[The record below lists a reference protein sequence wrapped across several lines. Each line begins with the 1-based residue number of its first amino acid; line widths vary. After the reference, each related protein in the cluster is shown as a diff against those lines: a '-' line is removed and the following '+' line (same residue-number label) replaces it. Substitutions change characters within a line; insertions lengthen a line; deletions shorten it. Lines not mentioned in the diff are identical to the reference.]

1 MKNIRIKTHIVLA
14 LAVVFTGM
22 VIFVPHTV
30 TAQDEIVVGVA
41 SSPETMNP
49 HGDDSD
55 ANLGVMANIYEGLV
69 KRVGAEGEIKPALAT
84 DWEKLGPKKWR
95 FWLREGVTFHNGNEF
110 TWEDVKFTFNH
121 LADDEVSD
129 FTSFGKSVASIEK
142 VDGDP
147 WVIDITTTR
156 PIPYFL
162 SNLHQIFVLDKEST
176 ENRTPGEVAARG
188 IGTGPYKFVEW
199 EEGSYLQL
207 EAYENYWGEVPPIK
221 NATLKPV
228 VESSTR
234 LAALLTGEID
244 IMFGVPVQLYESIE
258 TNPKLK
264 TITRPSRR
272 SIFLG
277 ISNEPDLPTSDL
289 KVRKAMYMAINE
301 QEIINKLMR
310 NHAKPAA
317 QIPDP
322 PTFGYNPDL
331 GRMDYNPERARELL
345 EEAGYGDGFEIT
357 LWCTTDRYIQDEQI
371 GQAVVKYLQ
380 KVGIDAEL
388 NAIPKAIYWGK
399 LKDKEP
405 DFYML
410 GWFDGAFSFTR
421 TALKLLHT
429 PDPEQ
434 GYGVWNGAG
443 FSYPEVDE
451 VLEESIDMADEE
463 KRLQTL
469 QKVNRMYMEKVAI
482 IPLHYQQQIY
492 AVQEDAGINFTP
504 RPDKWPIFWE
514 ISFEE

>member
-1 MKNIRIKTHIVLA
+1 MKKLNFKTSLVLLFA
-14 LAVVFTGM
+14 LTFLVGTV
-22 VIFVPHTV
+22 FVPGL
-30 TAQDEIVVGVA
+30 AADKDKIVVGV
-41 SSPETMNP
+41 SSPPETMNP

-55 ANLGVMANIYEGLV
+55 ANLGVMADIYEGLV

-84 DWEKLGPKKWR
+84 KWEKVSPKKWR

-110 TWEDVKFTFNH
+110 TWEDVKFTFEH
-121 LADDEVSD
+121 LANNKVSD
-129 FTSFGKSVASIEK
+129 FTSFGKAIESIET

-162 SNLHQIFVLDKEST
+162 SNMHQIFVLDKEST
-176 ENRTPGEVAARG
+176 ESRTPGEVAAKG
-188 IGTGPYKFVEW
+188 IGTGPYKFVDW
-199 EEGSYLQL
+199 QEGSLLKL
-207 EAYENYWGEVPPIK
+207 EAYEDYWGEVPPIK
-221 NATLKPV
+221 TAILKPV

-234 LAALLTGEID
+234 LAALLTGKID
-244 IMFGVPVQLYESIE
+244 IMFGVPVQLYQSIK
-258 TNPKLK
+258 TNPKLE

-277 ISNEPDLPTSDL
+277 INNSEDLPTSSH

-301 QEIINKLMR
+301 QEIIKTLMR
-310 NHAKPAA
+310 GHAEPAA

-331 GRMDYNPERARELL
+331 KRMDYNPEKAKELL
-345 EEAGYGDGFEIT
+345 KEAGYEDGFSIT

-388 NAIPKAIYWGK
+388 NAIPKAMYWGK
-399 LKDKEP
+399 LKEKEP
-405 DFYML
+405 NFYML

-421 TALKLLHT
+421 SALKLLHT
-429 PDPEQ
+429 PNADK

-443 FSYPEVDE
+443 FSYPKVDKL
-451 VLEESIDMADEE
+451 LEQSIDMSDEE
-463 KRLQTL
+463 KRLETL
-469 QKVNRMYMEKVAI
+469 QKVNRMYMENVAV

-492 AVQEDAGINFTP
+492 AVRKEADVNFTP
-504 RPDKWPIFWE
+504 RPDKWPVFWE
-514 ISFEE
+514 MSFK